1 MTRPALLILA
11 ALALILARRS
21 PAWRPLAASL
31 AALACIDVARL
42 WVAPL
47 AATRAQPW
55 WGVDVALVALWPVA
69 IGVGLLRVQRIGGS
83 AQVPSCDN
91 HVVIPSK
98 RYRESHGGAPKGRG
112 CKPQHERSEVVHP
125 PILPRLALLAALA
138 LTLGACRP
146 WLPVLAYLG
155 TLRALRWGLAG
166 LWAEAVVCAVRKDE
180 GPGAFPPWRSS
191 HPSPIAPVVAGVT
204 YAGSQSPPHASA
216 SGPCLSTPKGD
227 GGENSRSRAA
237 AQACALV
244 LAGCNVA
251 GLVAG
256 AWLVPP
262 WEPPAWALAGPVT
275 WAAYAVC
282 GVVMGREAWRVRGR
296 RA

>member
-1 MTRPALLILA
+1 MTRLALLLLA
-11 ALALILARRS
+11 TLALLLARRS

-31 AALACIDVARL
+31 AALACIDLARL

-55 WGVDVALVALWPVA
+55 WGLDVALVALWPVA
-69 IGVGLLRVQRIGGS
+69 IGVGLLRVESVGGS
-83 AQVPSCDN
+83 GEIARG
-91 HVVIPSK
+91 VVS
-98 RYRESHGGAPKGRG
+98 RGDVGGALVDETPGR
-112 CKPQHERSEVVHP
+112 KPQHECSEIVHP

-138 LTLGACRP
+138 LALGACRP

-166 LWAEAVVCAVRKDE
+166 LWAEALLREPAEQRIRKGLARGKLFGE
-180 GPGAFPPWRSS
+180 VLPERLESEAFQDAGTRDAAKKGIQLGDVGSDVGGVHGDSLPR
-191 HPSPIAPVVAGVT
+191 AP
-204 YAGSQSPPHASA
+204 
-216 SGPCLSTPKGD
+216 
-227 GGENSRSRAA
+227 RF
-237 AQACALV
+237 CALV

-251 GLVAG
+251 GLLAG

-275 WAAYAVC
+275 WAAYAVVGC
-282 GVVMGREAWRVRGR
+282 VMGREAWRMRG
-296 RA
+296 